1 MTFSELVMKRQSCRV
16 FARKPL
22 EREKLVACLEAAR
35 LAPSANNAQ
44 PWRFVA
50 VDDPDIK
57 RSMADALSF
66 NRFALD
72 AGALVVVVEN
82 QRSLSAKAAG
92 AVKDNKYAPMDIG
105 MAVENFCLAAAEQG
119 LGTCILGWFDEDIF
133 KKRLGIP
140 DSKRVRLVVAVG
152 YPKSDEI
159 RPKNRRPFDE
169 IVSFN
174 KY

>member
-16 FARKPL
+16 FERRPL

-44 PWRFVA
+44 PWRFVV
-50 VDDPDIK
+50 VDDPELK
-57 RSMADALSF
+57 QSLADALSF

-82 QRSLSAKAAG
+82 QESLAAKAAG

-119 LGTCILGWFDEDIF
+119 LGT
-133 KKRLGIP
+133 
-140 DSKRVRLVVAVG
+140 
-152 YPKSDEI
+152 
-159 RPKNRRPFDE
+159 
-169 IVSFN
+169 
-174 KY
+174 